1 MIRKECDDQG
11 SWRRCR
17 RLLTTTRMRRTGNTT
32 GGGEKG
38 KTKSERKATKKEEG
52 VNWKKEQMGK
62 TSGRGKD
69 SKKER

>member
-1 MIRKECDDQG
+1 M
-11 SWRRCR
+11 
-17 RLLTTTRMRRTGNTT
+17 LTTTRMRRTGNTT

>member
-1 MIRKECDDQG
+1 MQQAVE
-11 SWRRCR
+11 
-17 RLLTTTRMRRTGNTT
+17 
-32 GGGEKG
+32 GEKG
-38 KTKSERKATKKEEG
+38 KTRGERKVMKKVEG